1 MLRINLSTRP
11 FYNERGIHLVLALLG
26 IAAVWVLVVGIARLA
41 GLSRGNA
48 LLTAEAERNEQAVN
62 AVAEQTITFRRGA
75 TEVELQRLADAARE
89 ANRLISQRLFSWTEF
104 FNRIEQTLPA
114 NVMLTSVRPDIE
126 PGKLNVAIEII
137 GRRVPDI
144 GSFIEQ
150 MEATGAFTDVLAREE
165 EMTKEGSYRALLSAQ
180 YLPSPVEMASAASEV
195 PTQ

>member
-26 IAAVWVLVVGIARLA
+26 IAAVGVLVVGIARLA
-41 GLSRGNA
+41 GLSRGNV

-89 ANRLISQRLFSWTEF
+89 ANRLISQRIFSWTEF